1 MCLPKKR
8 KHHTGTDR
16 FALQFSFSTEIEAV
30 QTKIAQ
36 LDKRFHGLNKSTR
49 EQLKKHKVPVEDVAD
64 ALTSLSPDDAEEVHT
79 KFLKSHIKE
88 LFSSSDHSELFG
100 HMNFH
105 WNYFDYHPLDHLVKK
120 FEVDG
125 VKGEMETYKSDLKT
139 FRETTPLALFCKSQ
153 TKKRTEKRA
162 DFQEVVATFDW
173 SVKEVT
179 LEDVEQFRKEYADHY
194 NLREFALML
203 EEVRPGSFV
212 ITWLVAENIVPKLK
226 VKENI
231 PTELFQE
238 FFITEVTIA
247 GDFVY
252 QCDKS
257 KFLVRFSVF
266 TKSLIFPYPLGS
278 HSI

>member
-1 MCLPKKR
+1 MCMSKKR

-16 FALQFSFSTEIEAV
+16 FALQFSFSTDIEAV

-36 LDKRFHGLNKSTR
+36 FDKRFHGLKKSTK
-49 EQLKKHKVPVEDVAD
+49 EQLEKRKVLVKDVAD

-105 WNYFDYHPLDHLVKK
+105 WNYFDYHPLDHLVKT
-120 FEVDG
+120 FDIDE
-125 VKGEMETYKSDLKT
+125 VKGEMGTYKSDLKT

-153 TKKRTEKRA
+153 TKKRTEKRP

-173 SVKEVT
+173 SAKEVT
-179 LEDVEQFRKEYADHY
+179 LEYVEKFRKKCADHY

-203 EEVRPGSFV
+203 EEVRPGSFI
-212 ITWLVAENIVPKLK
+212 ITWLVAETIVPKLK
-226 VKENI
+226 QNI

-247 GDFVY
+247 GDSVY

>member
-1 MCLPKKR
+1 ML
-8 KHHTGTDR
+8 
-16 FALQFSFSTEIEAV
+16 TEIEAV
-30 QTKIAQ
+30 REKIAQ
-36 LDKRFHGLNKSTR
+36 FNKRFHGLKRSTR
-49 EQLKKHKVPVEDVAD
+49 EQLEKREVLVKDVAD

-79 KFLKSHIKE
+79 KFLNSHIKE
-88 LFSSSDHSELFG
+88 LFSSSDNPELFG
-100 HMNFH
+100 RMNFH
-105 WNYFDYHPLDHLVKK
+105 WNYLDYHPLDHLVKT
-120 FEVDG
+120 FDMDG
-125 VKGEMETYKSDLKT
+125 VKDEMETYKSDLKT

-153 TKKRTEKRA
+153 KQKRTKKRE

-173 SVKEVT
+173 SGKEVT
-179 LEDVEQFRKEYADHY
+179 LEDVEKFRKEYADHY
-194 NLREFALML
+194 NLREFALLL

-212 ITWLVAENIVPKLK
+212 ITWLVAETIVPKLK

-247 GDFVY
+247 GDSVY

-257 KFLVRFSVF
+257 KFQVRVVLPKKF
-266 TKSLIFPYPLGS
+266 LISPYPLGS

>member
-1 MCLPKKR
+1 MK
-8 KHHTGTDR
+8 
-16 FALQFSFSTEIEAV
+16 
-30 QTKIAQ
+30 
-36 LDKRFHGLNKSTR
+36 KSTR
-49 EQLKKHKVPVEDVAD
+49 KQLVKHKVPVEDVAD

-79 KFLKSHIKE
+79 KFLNSHIKE
-88 LFSSSDHSELFG
+88 LFSSSDNPELFG

-105 WNYFDYHPLDHLVKK
+105 WNYLDYHPLDHLIKT
-120 FEVDG
+120 FDMDG
-125 VKGEMETYKSDLKT
+125 VKDEMETYKSDLKT

-153 TKKRTEKRA
+153 KQKRTKKRE

-173 SVKEVT
+173 SAKEVT
-179 LEDVEQFRKEYADHY
+179 LEDVEKFRKEYADHY

-212 ITWLVAENIVPKLK
+212 ITWLVAETIIPKLK
-226 VKENI
+226 QNI

-247 GDFVY
+247 GDSVY

-266 TKSLIFPYPLGS
+266 TKSLISPYPLGS